1 MQAGVVGRDP
11 AGAGHGVLEH
21 DIKPPRIAHRDPDGD
36 GLVTLSARPAQ
47 LVELLF
53 QRRLLRLQVL
63 ALVVERL
70 HLGRDLPERFLGI
83 NVELLPFV
91 ERRPRRGAAAA
102 RSISAEGVNDGSG
115 GGQEHALHKVALFVE
130 NPSAIV
136 EPPLLFLQFL
146 QLFLQL
152 LDSLVGRE
160 IHVGGLGVHIEDGDA
175 RRAAAGGLQRLV
187 EQPGRQALENERLLA
202 TDKFDRGHAGD
213 DRAVEI
219 NRRGGNMGFHGCGMQ
234 EIGGGEQYEAGQ
246 SDGFHENGIEP

>member
-1 MQAGVVGRDP
+1 MQR
-11 AGAGHGVLEH
+11 L
-21 DIKPPRIAHRDPDGD
+21 
-36 GLVTLSARPAQ
+36 
-47 LVELLF
+47 
-53 QRRLLRLQVL
+53 LLRLQVF

-70 HLGRDLPERFLGI
+70 CLARDLSEGFLGI
-83 NVELLPFV
+83 NVKLLPFV
-91 ERRPRRGAAAA
+91 ERGPRGGAAAVRGITA
-102 RSISAEGVNDGSG
+102 KRVNNGSG
-115 GGQEHALHKVALFVE
+115 GGEEHAFHEIALLAEDLPAVIQRPVLYQKAFE
-130 NPSAIV
+130 
-136 EPPLLFLQFL
+136 LLLQFL
-146 QLFLQL
+146 
-152 LDSLVGRE
+152 DPLVGRE